1 MKKYILAT
9 IAIIMMVSCKTK
21 TAVDNPLST
30 KAPIAS
36 NAAFFNTITEKT
48 NFQQLKINSR
58 ITAETGKFIPPLD
71 ATIYIEKDKKVWI
84 NMIAIFLN
92 VGRGLATPD
101 GIKGYEKW
109 NKTYIESDFSYLN
122 GLLNVNFIDYGAFQ
136 NLLLGKTFIPVNAK
150 DFKLTKNAQGYLLTS
165 IKDLSFKT
173 NGTSHEYSAS
183 LSYSNEMDLDNV
195 SLKKINASDELQVS
209 YANWEN
215 FENIKLPRT
224 VKIVIKGSKDSQI
237 LLENAKFESSKMDAP
252 YSVPNNYKKTEIK

>member
-1 MKKYILAT
+1 
-9 IAIIMMVSCKTK
+9 
-21 TAVDNPLST
+21 
-30 KAPIAS
+30 
-36 NAAFFNTITEKT
+36 
-48 NFQQLKINSR
+48 
-58 ITAETGKFIPPLD
+58 
-71 ATIYIEKDKKVWI
+71 
-84 NMIAIFLN
+84 MIAIFLN

-165 IKDLSFKT
+165 IKDLSFQS
-173 NGTSHEYSAS
+173 NGSSHEYSAS
-183 LSYSNEMDLDNV
+183 LSYNNEMDLENV

-215 FENIKLPRT
+215 FENIKLPKT

>member
-1 MKKYILAT
+1 
-9 IAIIMMVSCKTK
+9 MMVSCKTK
-21 TAVDNPLST
+21 TAVDNPIST
-30 KAPIAS
+30 NAPIAS

-165 IKDLSFKT
+165 IKDLSFQT

-183 LSYSNEMDLDNV
+183 LSYSNEMDLENV

-215 FENIKLPRT
+215 FENVKLPRT

-237 LLENAKFESSKMDAP
+237 LLENTKFESSKMDAP